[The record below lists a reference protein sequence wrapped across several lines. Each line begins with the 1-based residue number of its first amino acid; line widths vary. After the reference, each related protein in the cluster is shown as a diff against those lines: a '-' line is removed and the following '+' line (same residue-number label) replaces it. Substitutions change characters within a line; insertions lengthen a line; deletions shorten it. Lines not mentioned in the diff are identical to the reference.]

1 VKIKSVSNL
10 PMYNSI
16 KIFLAILFF
25 FCLIDMP
32 YGFYQIVRYL
42 GLIGFIILA
51 YLALKKNRQTEMIV
65 YCGLAILF
73 QPFFKLTLGRQIWN
87 IVDILVGI
95 GLILSMFKKSIVN
108 PK

>member
-1 VKIKSVSNL
+1 
-10 PMYNSI
+10 MDRAI

-25 FCLIDMP
+25 VCIIDMP

-51 YLALKKNRQTEMIV
+51 YLALKQNRQTEMIV
-65 YCGLAILF
+65 YFGLAILF
-73 QPFFKLTLGRQIWN
+73 QPFFKLTLGRLIWN

-95 GLILSMFKKSIVN
+95 GLILSMFKKSRS
-108 PK
+108 